1 MECFTDASFRNL
13 PNEESQGGL
22 IIFLRDETGKRCPI
36 FWQSRKID
44 RVVNSTLAAETMAL
58 VEGAGTAVYM
68 AGIIK
73 ELIRNVNIR
82 ILCYTD
88 NKSLVESLYSSKQ
101 VNDRRLRLDV
111 NVIENMLARGEIS
124 RVIWVNSKDQLADCL
139 TKRGVCTDNLK
150 EIISR
155 N

>member
-1 MECFTDASFRNL
+1 
-13 PNEESQGGL
+13 
-22 IIFLRDETGKRCPI
+22 
-36 FWQSRKID
+36 
-44 RVVNSTLAAETMAL
+44 MAL

-73 ELIRNVNIR
+73 ELIGNVNIK

-111 NVIENMLARGEIS
+111 SVIENMLARGEIS

-139 TKRGVCTDNLK
+139 TKRGVCTDKLK
-150 EIISR
+150 DIISR

>member
-1 MECFTDASFRNL
+1 MKYCSKEAPCR
-13 PNEESQGGL
+13 
-22 IIFLRDETGKRCPI
+22 
-36 FWQSRKID
+36 
-44 RVVNSTLAAETMAL
+44 RVCT
-58 VEGAGTAVYM
+58 
-68 AGIIK
+68 
-73 ELIRNVNIR
+73 
-82 ILCYTD
+82 
-88 NKSLVESLYSSKQ
+88 
-101 VNDRRLRLDV
+101 V